1 MKTSYQNRYGDNIV
15 FEKIEDNSIKLS
27 GYNPSWIR
35 IGYENLYD
43 KAYDK
48 YCEDNNK
55 PMSLNDFK
63 EEIHNYEE
71 GKNNPLNIYRSLV
84 ETDKNIIS
92 MFDPSGGPYIEIN
105 SNLKYYF
112 NQKEDLIVKNIKVN
126 DDHVILECK

>member
-63 EEIHNYEE
+63 EKIYNYEE

-126 DDHVILECK
+126 DDHVKVK